1 MGVMIDFKYD
11 ISNHADRDK
20 SKINGMIFDI
30 KKYAIHDGP
39 GIRTTVFLKGCPLR
53 CKWCHNPESI
63 SCQTQLQFRMASCSG
78 CGKCLEVC
86 PENAISI
93 VDGIARTDPQKCSQC
108 FRCIDVCFPGAR
120 ESVGT
125 IQSVDDVMEEI
136 KKDMIFYD
144 TSDGGVTFSGGE
156 PTMQPDFLCALLNE
170 CKKLKIHTVLDT
182 SCYATE
188 DVLRTVSELTDL
200 FLCDIKHMDD
210 DVHRQITGVSN
221 RKILENIM
229 WLAEERKKIIIRFP
243 CIAGFNDS
251 DSNIV
256 AIAEFINSLPGLSH
270 IDVLEYNSRGR
281 EKSTRLVNG
290 DDMVEIAPLN
300 SDRMKIIISKLESYG
315 LKVNTGG

>member
-1 MGVMIDFKYD
+1 MIDFKYD
-11 ISNHADRDK
+11 ISNHADCDK
-20 SKINGMIFDI
+20 SKISGMIFDI

-39 GIRTTVFLKGCPLR
+39 GIRTTIFLKGCPLR

-63 SCQTQLQFRMASCSG
+63 SCQTQLQFRMARCLG

-93 VDGIARTDPQKCSQC
+93 VDRIARTDPQKCSSC
-108 FRCIDVCFPGAR
+108 FRCIDICFAGAR
-120 ESVGT
+120 DSIGT
-125 IQSVDDVMEEI
+125 MQSVDDVMDEI

-156 PTMQPDFLCALLNE
+156 PMMQPDFLYALLKE
-170 CKKLKIHTVLDT
+170 CKKLKIHTALDT
-182 SCYATE
+182 SCYAAE

-221 RKILENIM
+221 QKILENII
-229 WLAEERKKIIIRFP
+229 WLAEEGKKIIIRFP

-251 DSNIV
+251 DTNIV

-270 IDVLEYNSRGR
+270 IDVLKYNSRGR

-300 SDRMKIIISKLESYG
+300 SDRMKIIINKLESYG